1 LLCAWRID
9 LRDVVAEGLERRDL
23 DPDGERVA
31 DQSTRGTNGN
41 CPLQDKDQT
50 MGYSTPKTPFDLT
63 EFLSQTGKP
72 KFVRKSV
79 WNRRPA
85 VTPKAPD
92 TPVEPTARQAPDPV

>member
-1 LLCAWRID
+1 
-9 LRDVVAEGLERRDL
+9 
-23 DPDGERVA
+23 
-31 DQSTRGTNGN
+31 
-41 CPLQDKDQT
+41 

-85 VTPKAPD
+85 ATPKAPD